1 MGTLRMIAE
10 LMEVA
15 ARTAPK
21 ARGQDFVV
29 TRILEGDVLQPLA
42 GKMAEIG
49 ERTQRKFFVR
59 DSKNVAIS
67 EVVLLIGIKD
77 AQRSN
82 LNCST
87 CGVATC
93 AELAVNS
100 ISGEFRGPQCAFRVM
115 DLGIA
120 LGSAAKMA
128 SMFNADNRIMY
139 TIGVAAR
146 ELGLIDA
153 DLVIGIPLAATGKSI
168 FFDRPPVS

>member
-29 TRILEGDVLQPLA
+29 TRILEGEVLKPLMD
-42 GKMAEIG
+42 KMAEIG
-49 ERTQRKFFVR
+49 DRTQRKFFVR
-59 DSKNVAIS
+59 DSRNVAAS

-77 AQRSN
+77 AQHAN
-82 LNCST
+82 LNCSA
-87 CGVATC
+87 CGMATC
-93 AELAVNS
+93 AELTVNS
-100 ISGEFRGPQCAFRVM
+100 VSGEFGGPQCAFRVM

-146 ELGLIDA
+146 ELSLIDA

-168 FFDRPPVS
+168 YFDRPPVS